1 MKLTKEK
8 VTTYFVE
15 YIDDWDT
22 AIGSDN
28 VVDKIVDYIK
38 TLPKVLSDKGFIID
52 KDTEYHF
59 MFSCSGYEDTV
70 QIYVVTYQSGY
81 KLIDIRMP
89 RKLQDDLGD
98 KVREEI
104 TEELIK
110 LNEPKI
116 RTR

>member
-22 AIGSDN
+22 AVGSDN

-89 RKLQDDLGD
+89 RKLQDELGD
-98 KVREEI
+98 EIRKDI
-104 TEELIK
+104 TEQLLK
-110 LNEPKI
+110 LNNN
-116 RTR
+116 

>member
-1 MKLTKEK
+1 MKLIKEK

-15 YIDDWDT
+15 YIEDWDT
-22 AIGSDN
+22 AVGRDN
-28 VVDKIVDYIK
+28 VVDKVVDYIN

-89 RKLQDDLGD
+89 RKLQDELGD
-98 KVREEI
+98 EIRKDI
-104 TEELIK
+104 TEQLLK
-110 LNEPKI
+110 LNNN
-116 RTR
+116 

>member
-1 MKLTKEK
+1 MKLIKEK
-8 VTTYFVE
+8 VATYFVE
-15 YIDDWDT
+15 YIEEWDT
-22 AIGSDN
+22 AEGDDN
-28 VVDKIVDYIK
+28 IVDKVVNYIK

-98 KVREEI
+98 EVRKDI
-104 TEELIK
+104 TNLLLK
-110 LNEPKI
+110 LNNN
-116 RTR
+116 

>member
-15 YIDDWDT
+15 YIEDWDT
-22 AIGSDN
+22 AKGSDN

-89 RKLQDDLGD
+89 RKLQDELSDEIR
-98 KVREEI
+98 KEI
-104 TEELIK
+104 TNLLLK
-110 LNEPKI
+110 LNNN
-116 RTR
+116 